1 VRIPA
6 KMACNIM
13 SASQIYTVQSLF
25 SAAGEYL
32 CATCLAQREAKKA
45 TLLAAYSEDIAE
57 AERIGP
63 EIVKQLTPLQKK
75 IKKIIEESGGQL
87 TNLDMIKLV
96 NIATLHALM
105 ETTKF
110 TVKKSTKLPAFY
122 KMATSRDPNSHEG
135 RLEIIRNAATIASL
149 FLAIPSVISTNPG
162 ADLLGAS
169 MDTIATFAYP
179 VWDKQ

>member
-1 VRIPA
+1 
-6 KMACNIM
+6 
-13 SASQIYTVQSLF
+13 
-25 SAAGEYL
+25 
-32 CATCLAQREAKKA
+32 
-45 TLLAAYSEDIAE
+45 
-57 AERIGP
+57 
-63 EIVKQLTPLQKK
+63 
-75 IKKIIEESGGQL
+75 
-87 TNLDMIKLV
+87 MIKLV

-122 KMATSRDPNSHEG
+122 KMATSRDANSHEG

-179 VWDKQ
+179 VWDKR

>member
-1 VRIPA
+1 MRIPA

-87 TNLDMIKLV
+87 TNFDMIKLV
-96 NIATLHALM
+96 NI
-105 ETTKF
+105 
-110 TVKKSTKLPAFY
+110 
-122 KMATSRDPNSHEG
+122 ATSRDPNSHEG

>member
-1 VRIPA
+1 
-6 KMACNIM
+6 MCN
-13 SASQIYTVQSLF
+13 VL
-25 SAAGEYL
+25 GPK
-32 CATCLAQREAKKA
+32 RGKKKA

-162 ADLLGAS
+162 AELLGAS

>member
-1 VRIPA
+1 
-6 KMACNIM
+6 M
-13 SASQIYTVQSLF
+13 SASQIYTVQSLL
-25 SAAGEYL
+25 SSAGEYL

-87 TNLDMIKLV
+87 TNFDMIKLV
-96 NIATLHALM
+96 NI
-105 ETTKF
+105 
-110 TVKKSTKLPAFY
+110 
-122 KMATSRDPNSHEG
+122 ATSRDPNSHEG

>member
-1 VRIPA
+1 M
-6 KMACNIM
+6 K
-13 SASQIYTVQSLF
+13 L
-25 SAAGEYL
+25 
-32 CATCLAQREAKKA
+32 
-45 TLLAAYSEDIAE
+45 
-57 AERIGP
+57 
-63 EIVKQLTPLQKK
+63 LTPLQKK
-75 IKKIIEESGGQL
+75 LIKIFEGGGQL
-87 TNLDMIKLV
+87 TNFDMVKIV

-135 RLEIIRNAATIASL
+135 RLEIIRNAATVASL

>member
-1 VRIPA
+1 
-6 KMACNIM
+6 MCN
-13 SASQIYTVQSLF
+13 VL
-25 SAAGEYL
+25 GPK
-32 CATCLAQREAKKA
+32 RGKKKA

-75 IKKIIEESGGQL
+75 IKKNIEESGGQL

-162 ADLLGAS
+162 AELLGAS

>member
-57 AERIGP
+57 AERVGP

-96 NIATLHALM
+96 NI
-105 ETTKF
+105 
-110 TVKKSTKLPAFY
+110 
-122 KMATSRDPNSHEG
+122 ATSRDPNSHEG